1 METALLVGAVG
12 LALGF
17 AWTNGFHDTS
27 NAVATSLAT
36 GALTP
41 RVALGMAAVLN
52 GIGSLLSVGLAV
64 LVGQQIVGGQLV
76 DAPVDRPGLGL
87 VLSALLSA
95 IGWNLLTWAAG
106 MPSSSSHALFGGLAG
121 AGLMAGVSVDWE
133 LFVGKV
139 LLPML
144 ASPVAGFA
152 GAWLLTA
159 GLLVVFRSARQAA
172 AVRGFR
178 LAQTVSASAMA
189 LGHGLQDGQKTM
201 GVIVLALAAAGAQSD
216 AGAVPLWVRLA
227 SAAALAGGTAAGG
240 FRIVR
245 TLARRVAP
253 IDPVTGF
260 AAETVAAGVLY
271 VTAGMFNV
279 PVSSTHAVTAAVIG
293 AGSTRGARRIR
304 WRTVRL
310 VIATWIATPVVTAVT
325 AGLLYLVL
333 GPLAR

>member
-1 METALLVGAVG
+1 MESALLVGAVT
-12 LALGF
+12 LALVF

-41 RVALGMAAVLN
+41 RVALGLAAVLN
-52 GIGSLLSVGLAV
+52 GIGSLLSIGLAV
-64 LVGQQIVGGQLV
+64 LVGRLLV
-76 DAPVDRPGLGL
+76 DVPVHQPGLGL
-87 VLSALLSA
+87 VLAALLSA
-95 IGWNLLTWAAG
+95 IGWNLLTWYGG
-106 MPSSSSHALFGGLAG
+106 MPSSSSHALIGGLAG
-121 AGLMAGVSVDWE
+121 AGLAAGVQVDWAV
-133 LFVGKV
+133 LGSRV
-139 LLPML
+139 LLPMV
-144 ASPVAGFA
+144 ASPATGFVL
-152 GAWLLTA
+152 AWLLTG
-159 GLLVVFRSARQAA
+159 GLLVAFRSARHAA

-201 GVIVLALAAAGAQSD
+201 GVIVLALASVGAGSVD
-216 AGAVPLWVRLA
+216 AEVPLWVRL
-227 SAAALAGGTAAGG
+227 SSALALALGTASGG
-240 FRIVR
+240 WRITR

-271 VTAGMFNV
+271 VTAGV
-279 PVSSTHAVTAAVIG
+279 LSAPVSSTHAVTAAVLG

-310 VIATWIATPVVTAVT
+310 VIATWVATPVATAL
-325 AGLLYLVL
+325 AGGVLYLL
-333 GPLAR
+333 LRPLTG

>member
-1 METALLVGAVG
+1 METALLVGAVT
-12 LALGF
+12 LALVF

-41 RVALGMAAVLN
+41 RVALGMAALLN
-52 GIGSLLSVGLAV
+52 GIGSLFGVGLAV
-64 LVGQQIVGGQLV
+64 LVGQQLV
-76 DAPVDRPGLGL
+76 DAPVPHPGLGL
-87 VLSALLSA
+87 VLSALLAA
-95 IGWNLLTWAAG
+95 IAWNLLTWAYG
-106 MPSSSSHALFGGLAG
+106 MPSSSSHALLGGLAG
-121 AGLMAGVSVDWE
+121 AGLAAGAHVDWG
-133 LFVGKV
+133 LVGGKV

-144 ASPVAGFA
+144 ASPLAGFA

-159 GLLVVFRSARQAA
+159 GLLVVFRSARHAA

-201 GVIVLALAAAGAQSD
+201 GVIVLALAAAGAAPD
-216 AGAVPLWVRLA
+216 GGGVPLWVRLA

-240 FRIVR
+240 FRIIR

-271 VTAGMFNV
+271 LTAGVLNA
-279 PVSSTHAVTAAVIG
+279 PVSSTHAITAAVLG
-293 AGSTRGARRIR
+293 AGSTRGGRRIR

-310 VIATWIATPVVTAVT
+310 VLATWLATPVVTAL
-325 AGLLYLVL
+325 AGGTLYLLL
-333 GPLAR
+333 GPLAG

>member
-1 METALLVGAVG
+1 VETALLVGTVA
-12 LALGF
+12 LALVF

-41 RVALGMAAVLN
+41 RVALGLAAVLN
-52 GIGSLLSVGLAV
+52 GVGSLFGVGLAV
-64 LVGQQIVGGQLV
+64 LVGQQLV
-76 DAPVDRPGLGL
+76 DVPVIRPGLGL
-87 VLSALLSA
+87 VLSGLLAA

-106 MPSSSSHALFGGLAG
+106 MPSSSSHALIGGLAG
-121 AGLMAGVSVDWE
+121 AGVVAGVRVDWG
-133 LFVGKV
+133 LLGTRV
-139 LLPML
+139 LMPML
-144 ASPVAGFA
+144 ASPLAGFI

-159 GLLVVFRSARQAA
+159 MLLVVFRSARNAVG
-172 AVRGFR
+172 VRGFR
-178 LAQTVSASAMA
+178 LVQTVSASAMA

-201 GVIVLALAAAGAQSD
+201 GVIVLALATAGVRSGD
-216 AGAVPLWVRLA
+216 SSVPLWVRLA

-240 FRIVR
+240 WRIIR

-260 AAETVAAGVLY
+260 AAEAVAAGVLY
-271 VTAGMFNV
+271 VTAGVLNV
-279 PVSSTHAVTAAVIG
+279 PVSSTHAVTAAVLG

-310 VIATWIATPVVTAVT
+310 VGATWVVTPVVTAVVGG
-325 AGLLYLVL
+325 ALYLVL
-333 GPLAR
+333 GPLSG

>member
-1 METALLVGAVG
+1 MDSALLVGVVA
-12 LALGF
+12 LALVF

-41 RVALGMAAVLN
+41 RVALAMAALLN
-52 GIGSLLSVGLAV
+52 AIGSLLGVGLAV
-64 LVGQQIVGGQLV
+64 LVGRHLV
-76 DAPVDRPGLGL
+76 EAPVHHPGLGL
-87 VLSALLSA
+87 VLSALLAA
-95 IGWNLLTWAAG
+95 IGWNLVTWAAG
-106 MPSSSSHALFGGLAG
+106 MPSSSSHALLGGLAG
-121 AGLMAGVSVDWE
+121 AGLMAGVGVDWE
-133 LFVGKV
+133 LLGTRV

-144 ASPVAGFA
+144 ASPLVGFV

-159 GLLVVFRSARQAA
+159 GLLVMFRSARYAA

-201 GVIVLALAAAGAQSD
+201 GVIVLALSAAGVQSD
-216 AGAVPLWVRLA
+216 DASVPLWVRVA
-227 SAAALAGGTAAGG
+227 SALALAAGTAAGG
-240 FRIVR
+240 WRIVR

-260 AAETVAAGVLY
+260 AAEAVAAGVMY
-271 VTAGMFNV
+271 VTAGVLNA

-293 AGSTRGARRIR
+293 AGSTRGGRRIR

-310 VIATWIATPVVTAVT
+310 ILATWLATPVVTAVT
-325 AGLLYLVL
+325 AGVLYLGL
-333 GPLAR
+333 APLTP

>member
-1 METALLVGAVG
+1 MDSALLVGVVA
-12 LALGF
+12 LALVF
-17 AWTNGFHDTS
+17 AWTNGFHDTA

-41 RVALGMAAVLN
+41 RVALAMAALLN
-52 GIGSLLSVGLAV
+52 AIGSLLGVGLAV
-64 LVGQQIVGGQLV
+64 LVGRHLV
-76 DAPVDRPGLGL
+76 EAPVHHPGLGL
-87 VLSALLSA
+87 VLSALLAA
-95 IGWNLLTWAAG
+95 IGWNLVTWAAG
-106 MPSSSSHALFGGLAG
+106 MPSSSSHALLGGLAG
-121 AGLMAGVSVDWE
+121 AGLMAGVGVDWE
-133 LFVGKV
+133 LLGTRV

-144 ASPVAGFA
+144 ASPLAGFV

-159 GLLVVFRSARQAA
+159 GLLVMFRSARYAA

-201 GVIVLALAAAGAQSD
+201 GVIVLALSAAGVQSND
-216 AGAVPLWVRLA
+216 ASVPLWVRVA
-227 SAAALAGGTAAGG
+227 SALALAAGTAAGG
-240 FRIVR
+240 WRIVR

-260 AAETVAAGVLY
+260 AAEAVAAGVMY
-271 VTAGMFNV
+271 VTAGVLNA

-293 AGSTRGARRIR
+293 AGSTRGGRRIR

-310 VIATWIATPVVTAVT
+310 ILATWLATPVVTAVT
-325 AGLLYLVL
+325 AGVLYLGL
-333 GPLAR
+333 GPLAP

>member
-1 METALLVGAVG
+1 MDSVLLAGAVT
-12 LALGF
+12 LALVF

-52 GIGSLLSVGLAV
+52 AVGSLLGIGLAV
-64 LVGQQIVGGQLV
+64 LVGRRLV
-76 DAPVDRPGLGL
+76 EAPVHNPGLGL
-87 VLSALLSA
+87 VLAALISA
-95 IGWNLLTWAAG
+95 IGWNLITWAAG
-106 MPSSSSHALFGGLAG
+106 MPSSSSHALLGGLAG
-121 AGLMAGVSVDWE
+121 AGLAAGVRVDGG
-133 LFVGKV
+133 LLASRV
-139 LLPML
+139 LLPMV
-144 ASPVAGFA
+144 ASPVAGFVA
-152 GAWLLTA
+152 AWLLTA
-159 GLLVVFRSARQAA
+159 GLLVAFRSARQAA

-178 LAQTVSASAMA
+178 LAQVVSASAMA

-201 GVIVLALAAAGAQSD
+201 GVIVLALAAGGVQSD
-216 AGAVPLWVRLA
+216 DGVPLWVRLA
-227 SAAALAGGTAAGG
+227 SAAALALGTAAGG
-240 FRIVR
+240 WRIVR

-271 VTAGMFNV
+271 LAAGVFNA

-304 WRTVRL
+304 WRTVRRVVL
-310 VIATWIATPVVTAVT
+310 TWLLTPIVTAF
-325 AGLLYLVL
+325 AGALLFLAL
-333 GPLAR
+333 RPLAG

>member
-1 METALLVGAVG
+1 VDSALLVGVVA
-12 LALGF
+12 LALVF
-17 AWTNGFHDTS
+17 AWTNGFHDTA

-41 RVALGMAAVLN
+41 RVALAMAALLN
-52 GIGSLLSVGLAV
+52 AIGSLLGVGLAV
-64 LVGQQIVGGQLV
+64 LVGRHLV
-76 DAPVDRPGLGL
+76 EAPVHHPGLGL
-87 VLSALLSA
+87 VLSALLAA
-95 IGWNLLTWAAG
+95 IGWNLVTWAAG
-106 MPSSSSHALFGGLAG
+106 MPSSSSHALLGGLAG
-121 AGLMAGVSVDWE
+121 AGLMAGVGVDWE
-133 LFVGKV
+133 LLGTRV

-144 ASPVAGFA
+144 ASPLAGFV

-159 GLLVVFRSARQAA
+159 GLLVMFRSARYAA

-201 GVIVLALAAAGAQSD
+201 GVIVLALSAAGVQSND
-216 AGAVPLWVRLA
+216 ASVPLWVRVA
-227 SAAALAGGTAAGG
+227 SALALAAGTAAGG
-240 FRIVR
+240 WRIVR

-260 AAETVAAGVLY
+260 AAEAVAAGVMY
-271 VTAGMFNV
+271 VTAGVLNA

-293 AGSTRGARRIR
+293 AGSTRGGRRIR

-310 VIATWIATPVVTAVT
+310 ILATWLATPVVTAVT
-325 AGLLYLVL
+325 AGVLYLGL
-333 GPLAR
+333 GPLAP

>member
-1 METALLVGAVG
+1 VDFALLVGVVA
-12 LALGF
+12 LALVF

-41 RVALGMAAVLN
+41 RVALAMAALLN
-52 GIGSLLSVGLAV
+52 AIGSLLGVGLAV
-64 LVGQQIVGGQLV
+64 LVGRHLV
-76 DAPVDRPGLGL
+76 EAPVHHPGLGL
-87 VLSALLSA
+87 VLSALLAA
-95 IGWNLLTWAAG
+95 IGWNLVTWAAG
-106 MPSSSSHALFGGLAG
+106 MPSSSSHALLGGLAG
-121 AGLMAGVSVDWE
+121 AGLMAGVGVDWR
-133 LFVGKV
+133 LLGTRV

-144 ASPVAGFA
+144 ASPLAGFI

-159 GLLVVFRSARQAA
+159 GLLVMFRSARYAA

-201 GVIVLALAAAGAQSD
+201 GVIVLALSAAGVQSD
-216 AGAVPLWVRLA
+216 DTSVPLWVRVA
-227 SAAALAGGTAAGG
+227 SALALAAGTAAGG
-240 FRIVR
+240 WRIVR

-260 AAETVAAGVLY
+260 AAEAVAAGVMY
-271 VTAGMFNV
+271 VTAGV
-279 PVSSTHAVTAAVIG
+279 LSAPVSSTHAVTAAVIG
-293 AGSTRGARRIR
+293 AGSTRGGRRIR

-310 VIATWIATPVVTAVT
+310 ILATWVATPVVTAVT
-325 AGLLYLVL
+325 AGVLYLGL
-333 GPLAR
+333 GSLTP

>member
-1 METALLVGAVG
+1 VETALLVGTVA
-12 LALGF
+12 LALVF

-41 RVALGMAAVLN
+41 RVALGLAAVLN
-52 GIGSLLSVGLAV
+52 GIGSLLGVGLAV
-64 LVGQQIVGGQLV
+64 LVGQQLV
-76 DAPVDRPGLGL
+76 EVPVHNPGLGL
-87 VLSALLSA
+87 VLSGLVAA
-95 IGWNLLTWAAG
+95 IGWNLLTWVAG
-106 MPSSSSHALFGGLAG
+106 MPSSSSHALLGGLAG
-121 AGLMAGVSVDWE
+121 AGVMAGVRVDW
-133 LFVGKV
+133 G
-139 LLPML
+139 LLGTRALMPML
-144 ASPVAGFA
+144 ASPLVGLV

-159 GLLVVFRSARQAA
+159 ALLAMFRSARHTA

-178 LAQTVSASAMA
+178 LAQTVSAAAMA

-201 GVIVLALAAAGAQSD
+201 GVIVLALAAVGAQS
-216 AGAVPLWVRLA
+216 GEGSVPLWVRLV

-240 FRIVR
+240 WRIIR

-271 VTAGMFNV
+271 VTAGVLNV
-279 PVSSTHAVTAAVIG
+279 PVSSTHAVTAAVLG
-293 AGSTRGARRIR
+293 AGATRGARRIR

-310 VIATWIATPVVTAVT
+310 VGATWVATPVVTAV
-325 AGLLYLVL
+325 AGGVLYLVL
-333 GPLAR
+333 GPLVG

>member
-1 METALLVGAVG
+1 VETALLVGAVV
-12 LALGF
+12 LALAF

-52 GIGSLLSVGLAV
+52 GIGSLLGVGLAV
-64 LVGQQIVGGQLV
+64 LVGQQLV
-76 DAPVDRPGLGL
+76 DAPVHQPGLGL
-87 VLSALLSA
+87 VLSALVAA
-95 IGWNLLTWAAG
+95 IAWNLVTWAHG
-106 MPSSSSHALFGGLAG
+106 MPSSSSHALLGGLAG
-121 AGLMAGVSVDWE
+121 AGLAAGVRVDWG
-133 LFVGKV
+133 LMGGKV

-159 GLLVVFRSARQAA
+159 VLLVAFRSARHAA

-201 GVIVLALAAAGAQSD
+201 GVIVLALAAAGAAPED
-216 AGAVPLWVRLA
+216 GTVPLWVRLA
-227 SAAALAGGTAAGG
+227 SAASLAGGTAVGG
-240 FRIVR
+240 FRIIR

-271 VTAGMFNV
+271 VTAGVLNA
-279 PVSSTHAVTAAVIG
+279 PVSSTHAVTAAVLG
-293 AGSTRGARRIR
+293 AGATRGGRRIR

-310 VIATWIATPVVTAVT
+310 VLGTWLATPVVTALGGG
-325 AGLLYLVL
+325 ALYLLL
-333 GPLAR
+333 GPLAG

>member
-1 METALLVGAVG
+1 METALLVGAVV
-12 LALGF
+12 LALLF

-27 NAVATSLAT
+27 NSVATSLAT

-52 GIGSLLSVGLAV
+52 GVGSLSGVGVAV
-64 LVGQQIVGGQLV
+64 LVGRQLV
-76 DAPVDRPGLGL
+76 DAPVADPGVGL
-87 VLSALLSA
+87 VLSALLAA
-95 IGWNLLTWAAG
+95 IGWNLLTWAYG
-106 MPSSSSHALFGGLAG
+106 MPSSSSHALLGGLAG
-121 AGLMAGVSVDWE
+121 AGLTAGVGVDWS
-133 LFVGKV
+133 LLGTKV

-144 ASPVAGFA
+144 ASPLAGFA

-159 GLLVVFRSARQAA
+159 GLLVAFRSARHAA

-189 LGHGLQDGQKTM
+189 FGHGLQDGQKTM
-201 GVIVLALAAAGAQSD
+201 GVIVLALAAAGVQSD
-216 AGAVPLWVRLA
+216 ESTVPLWVRFA
-227 SAAALAGGTAAGG
+227 SALALAGGTAAGG

-271 VTAGMFNV
+271 VTAGVLNA
-279 PVSSTHAVTAAVIG
+279 PVSSTHAVTAAILG
-293 AGSTRGARRIR
+293 AGSTRGGRRIR

-310 VIATWIATPVVTAVT
+310 ILATWVATPVVTAAV
-325 AGLLYLVL
+325 AGALYVVFGRLS
-333 GPLAR
+333 G